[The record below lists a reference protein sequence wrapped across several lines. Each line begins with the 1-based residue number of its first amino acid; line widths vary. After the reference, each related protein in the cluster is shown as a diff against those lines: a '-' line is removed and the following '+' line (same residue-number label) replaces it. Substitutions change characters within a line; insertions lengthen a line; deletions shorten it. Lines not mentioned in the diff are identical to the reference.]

1 MAKDLKIV
9 SIYNVGNDYPQGSKS
24 FRLNPKPTPK
34 PDPKPDPGPEPE
46 PVPPE
51 PPTPDIPNN
60 VLITRDNEYLVTRNG
75 EFLIFKD

>member
-1 MAKDLKIV
+1 MANDLKMIV
-9 SIYNVGNDYPQGSKS
+9 SIYNVGNDYPQGYKL
-24 FRLNPKPTPK
+24 FRPKPK
-34 PDPKPDPGPEPE
+34 PDPKPEPGPVP
-46 PVPPE
+46 PDPPIPPE

>member
-1 MAKDLKIV
+1 MAKDLKKIE
-9 SIYNVGNDYPQGSKS
+9 SIYNVGNDYPQGFKS
-24 FRLNPKPTPK
+24 FRPKPKPAPD
-34 PDPKPDPGPEPE
+34 PDPKPDPG
-46 PVPPE
+46 PPE

>member
-1 MAKDLKIV
+1 MIV

-24 FRLNPKPTPK
+24 FRPKPK
-34 PDPKPDPGPEPE
+34 PDPKPEPE

-60 VLITRDNEYLVTRNG
+60 VLITRDDEYLVTRNG